1 MTVHFQAAIKQLYLS
16 LSLPA
21 PSTID
26 PITSLQLDRHV
37 CHLTE
42 HPVGYLLMFVSV
54 TPDEHAP
61 IEEQNLFSQD
71 ICKPVL
77 GFDTVSQGRV
87 LWSRQPLLQMDR
99 AMVHHQLEQLVCAA
113 RQLSSMPEQ

>member
-26 PITSLQLDRHV
+26 PITSLQFDRHV

-42 HPVGYLLMFVSV
+42 HPVGYLLMFVNV
-54 TPDEHAP
+54 TPAEHAP
-61 IEEQNLFSQD
+61 VEEQNLFSQD
-71 ICKPVL
+71 TCKPVL
-77 GFDTVSQGRV
+77 GLDSVSQDRV
-87 LWSRQPLLQMDR
+87 LWNRQPLLQMDR
-99 AMVHHQLEQLVCAA
+99 AMVYHQLEQLVCAA
-113 RQLSSMPEQ
+113 RQLSNIA